1 MYPALAVLQT
11 LQNKYQDQLEVIWVG
26 AEGAM
31 ESDLMTQVG
40 VPFQTIPASGL
51 HGVNLLKLPGN
62 LWRLTKG
69 FFAAKKL
76 IQDFKPDVIFY
87 TGGYVAAPIG
97 LAGRK
102 LPVVAYVPDVE
113 PALAL
118 QLGIRFADR
127 VAVSIENSK
136 PFIQQGKQVVVTGYP
151 VREELVQAKTAGKQA
166 CIEAFNLS
174 SDKPILLVTG
184 GSLGARSIN
193 QAIIEKLPELLEFVQ
208 IIHIFGKTTYEE
220 FAAQRAALT
229 ESQKKNYRAY
239 SYLHSQEMAQAL
251 AAADLCVSRGG
262 ASTLGEYPFMG
273 LPAII
278 VPYPHAWRYQKTNA
292 ESLASHGGAIVL
304 EDGKLKQSLFE
315 QIKSILE
322 DQSKLS
328 EMKKSMEALAEP
340 NAAKNIANVITSLV
354 QGWEEE

>member
-11 LQNKYQDQLEVIWVG
+11 LQNKYQEQLEVIWVG

-69 FFAAKKL
+69 YFAARKL
-76 IQDFKPDVIFY
+76 IREFNPDVIFY

-102 LPVVAYVPDVE
+102 SPIVAYVPDVE

-118 QLGIRFADR
+118 QLAIRYADK

-136 PFIQQGKQVVVTGYP
+136 PFIQKGKDIVVTGYP
-151 VREELVQAKTAGKQA
+151 VREELVQAKTAGKQT
-166 CIEAFNLS
+166 CIESFNLS
-174 SDKPILLVTG
+174 SEKPVLLVTG
-184 GSLGARSIN
+184 GSLGSRSIN
-193 QAIIEKLPELLEFVQ
+193 QAIMDKLAELLDFVQ
-208 IIHIFGKTTYEE
+208 VIHIFGRTTFDE
-220 FAAQRAALT
+220 FTEQRDALT
-229 ESQKKNYRAY
+229 ESQKQNYRAY
-239 SYLHSQEMAQAL
+239 PYLHSQDMANAL
-251 AAADLCVSRGG
+251 RAADLCVSRGG

-292 ESLASHGGAIVL
+292 ESLAAHGGAIVL
-304 EDGKLKQSLFE
+304 EDGALKETLFDQIRAIVEDDKKLA
-315 QIKSILE
+315 
-322 DQSKLS
+322 
-328 EMKKSMEALAEP
+328 EMKLSMEALAQP

-354 QGWEEE
+354 